1 MAAQAWL
8 NSEIDAT
15 AAAGAEARAAQPGF
29 ARDRGVTAVA
39 DAEARAAQPGLAEA
53 RAAQPGPRGTSRGD
67 IVAHVRVLPRGTAHT
82 FVSKWRDKTDGTAET
97 EKDLT
102 DRQDFDWV
110 GYLKAHRDL
119 TIIVPDGKSV
129 VRFAI
134 ARLAIIDKNTRSGR
148 VDFLLFWD
156 DGTCVRL
163 HPSQTREALPVIVP
177 ADRIGSFML
186 IGQSGR
192 TAMSGTVPEVQRGS
206 HVVAARAAQPVV
218 AAGRAAQPAPPEN
231 IRDHFRDASEADILQ
246 PSFVRCWLAERAD
259 LWPNVTFCQDI
270 KEQLVPLAPRTHP
283 LPWPYFVAGVPQLK
297 AMQPFAAVYVVWVD
311 GPALYF
317 RSKSGEEVVVKLG
330 ASGSKGVTLHPD
342 LVHRCRWNE

>member
-67 IVAHVRVLPRGTAHT
+67 IAAHDRELPRGTAHT
-82 FVSKWRDKTDGTAET
+82 FLSKWRDKTDGTAET

-177 ADRIGSFML
+177 ADRTGIFML

-192 TAMSGTVPEVQRGS
+192 KAMSGTVLEVERGS
-206 HVVAARAAQPVV
+206 HVVEARAAQPGV
-218 AAGRAAQPAPPEN
+218 AEGRAAQPAPPEKS
-231 IRDHFRDASEADILQ
+231 RDHFKGASESDILM
-246 PSFVRCWLAERAD
+246 PSFVRCWLAERAV
-259 LWPNVTFCQDI
+259 LWPAVKFCQEI
-270 KEQLVPLAPRTHP
+270 TTQLMPLAPRNDP

-317 RSKSGEEVVVKLG
+317 RAESGDEVVVKLG
-330 ASGSKGVTLHPD
+330 DSGMKGVTLHRD
-342 LVHRCRWNE
+342 LVHKCRWYD

>member
-67 IVAHVRVLPRGTAHT
+67 IVAHVRMVHRRTAHN
-82 FVSKWRDKTDGTAET
+82 FMSKWRKKTDGTAET

-110 GYLKAHRDL
+110 GYLKAYPNL
-119 TIIVPDGKSV
+119 SVIVPDGKVV

-134 ARLAIIDKNTRSGR
+134 ARLAIIDKNTRTGR
-148 VDFLLFWD
+148 VGFLLFLD
-156 DGTCVRL
+156 DGICVRL
-163 HPSQTREALPVIVP
+163 HPSQSKEALPVIVP
-177 ADRIGSFML
+177 ADRTGILF
-186 IGQSGR
+186 GR
-192 TAMSGTVPEVQRGS
+192 KAMSDTVLEVKRGS
-206 HVVAARAAQPVV
+206 HVVEARDAQPGV
-218 AAGRAAQPAPPEN
+218 AEGRAAQPAPPEKS
-231 IRDHFRDASEADILQ
+231 RDHFKGASESDILM
-246 PSFVRCWLAERAD
+246 PSFVLSWLAERAA
-259 LWPNVTFCQDI
+259 LWPTVKFCQEI
-270 KEQLVPLAPRTHP
+270 TTQVVPLAPRNEP
-283 LPWPYFVAGVPQLK
+283 LPWPYFVVGVPLLK

-317 RSKSGEEVVVKLG
+317 RAESGDEVVVKLG
-330 ASGSKGVTLHPD
+330 DSGMKGVTLHRD
-342 LVHRCRWNE
+342 LVHKCRWYD

>member
-8 NSEIDAT
+8 NRETDAT
-15 AAAGAEARAAQPGF
+15 AAAGAEARAAQPGI
-29 ARDRGVTAVA
+29 ARERDVTAA
-39 DAEARAAQPGLAEA
+39 AGAEARAAQPGLAEA

-67 IVAHVRVLPRGTAHT
+67 IVAHVRVVHRGTAHN
-82 FVSKWRDKTDGTAET
+82 FMSEWRKKTDGTAET

-110 GYLKAHRDL
+110 GYLKAHPDL
-119 TIIVPDGKSV
+119 TVIVPDGKVV

-148 VDFLLFWD
+148 VDFLLFLD

-177 ADRIGSFML
+177 ADRTGIFML
-186 IGQSGR
+186 TGQFGR
-192 TAMSGTVPEVQRGS
+192 KAMSGTVLEVERGS
-206 HVVAARAAQPVV
+206 HVVEARAAQPGV
-218 AAGRAAQPAPPEN
+218 AEGRAAQPAPPEKS
-231 IRDHFRDASEADILQ
+231 RDHFKGASESDILM
-246 PSFVRCWLAERAD
+246 PSFVLSWLAERAV
-259 LWPNVTFCQDI
+259 LWPTVKFCQEI
-270 KEQLVPLAPRTHP
+270 TTQLVPLAPRNDP

-317 RSKSGEEVVVKLG
+317 RAESGDEVVVKLG
-330 ASGSKGVTLHPD
+330 DSGMKGVTLHRD
-342 LVHRCRWNE
+342 LVHKCRWYD